1 MFTKWKDNVPIYSL
15 QVSRV
20 SAANIFFMK
29 YELLLNQLN
38 EEGLCSAHRVAFL
51 EKGRPFSLC

>member
-29 YELLLNQLN
+29 CELPLNQLN
-38 EEGLCSAHRVAFL
+38 GEGLCSAHMVAVL
-51 EKGRPFSLC
+51 EKDRPFSVC